1 MEEEKEITLEE
12 ANAFEEEVTEEN
24 EMEVEENG

>member
-12 ANAFEEEVTEEN
+12 ANAFEAEVAEES
-24 EMEVEENG
+24 EMEVEE

>member
-12 ANAFEEEVTEEN
+12 ANAFEEEVTEES

>member
-12 ANAFEEEVTEEN
+12 ANAFEAEVVEES
-24 EMEVEENG
+24 EMEVEQ